1 MSTAGNESTTE
12 FDDFVNSGEVEV
24 GGDVADTKEEKAL
37 SRRGP
42 PKEKVEA
49 KPVIEDDQDG
59 GDQTSEIED
68 NLIDEG
74 DDDDQGDQGDE
85 GDDTDKPKKTATQHQ
100 IERLKREKADLA
112 RQLREA
118 NSGDFT
124 KRLENIERG
133 LQGGNLDGNQVTETT
148 PEPDPTD
155 TDKYPLGHLDDRY
168 IEDKLEWL
176 TNKKATERAD
186 AVLLRQQE
194 YERNQSV
201 ERQHTELLEKVDILS
216 ARGTELFDDFQETV
230 VEAGMKGDWDLSQ
243 ATFEAASEADNGAQI
258 LYDLSHD
265 KKEASRVAKLSQT
278 QQVKFVLAR
287 DEEITKAGKPRTIPK
302 AGDPPR
308 NVARGANSRT
318 QINPATDNLGD
329 FEKAWQQDAKKNH

>member
-1 MSTAGNESTTE
+1 MSTAGNESTSE

-24 GGDVADTKEEKAL
+24 GGDVAETKEEKP
-37 SRRGP
+37 RRNP

-49 KPVIEDDQDG
+49 KPAAEDDQAG
-59 GDQTSEIED
+59 EDQISEIED
-68 NLIDEG
+68 NLIDEDG
-74 DDDDQGDQGDE
+74 QGDE
-85 GDDTDKPKKTATQHQ
+85 DDEDDDTDKPKKSATQYQ

-118 NSGDFT
+118 NSGDLA
-124 KRLENIERG
+124 KRLENLERG
-133 LQGGNLDGNQVTETT
+133 LQGGNPNGNQVTETT

-176 TNKKATERAD
+176 TDKKATERAD

-194 YERNQSV
+194 FERNQSV
-201 ERQHTELLEKVDILS
+201 ERQQTELLEKVDILA
-216 ARGTELFDDFQETV
+216 ARGTELFDDFQENV
-230 VEAGMKGDWDLSQ
+230 VEAGMRGDWDLSQ
-243 ATFEAASEADNGAQI
+243 ATFEAASEADNGAHI
-258 LYDLSHD
+258 LYDLSQD

-329 FEKAWQQDAKKNH
+329 FEKAWQQDAKKSN